1 LLSSDTFKKGTTVS
15 KPKNPDESKD
25 DVRSA
30 PESGE
35 PAEAGRTR
43 GQIVEPGG
51 TRPGED
57 VTDASNGTGEEFE
70 SGRQDA
76 APRSGK

>member
-1 LLSSDTFKKGTTVS
+1 MS
-15 KPKNPDESKD
+15 KPKNPDVSKD
-25 DVRSA
+25 EVGSA
-30 PESGE
+30 PESGD
-35 PAEAGRTR
+35 PADAGRTR

-51 TRPGED
+51 TRPGET
-57 VTDASNGTGEEFE
+57 VKDASDGIGEEFE

>member
-1 LLSSDTFKKGTTVS
+1 MTQGSANKGVPVS
-15 KPKNPDESKD
+15 KPKNPDQPKD
-25 DVRSA
+25 DPSSA
-30 PESGE
+30 PESGDALE
-35 PAEAGRTR
+35 SGRNR

-51 TRPGED
+51 TRPGET
-57 VTDASNGTGEEFE
+57 VSDASEGIGEEFE

>member
-1 LLSSDTFKKGTTVS
+1 LSKSR
-15 KPKNPDESKD
+15 NPNEAKD
-25 DVRSA
+25 DPSVA
-30 PESGE
+30 FESGE
-35 PAEAGRTR
+35 PQESGRNR

-51 TRPGED
+51 TRPGDAVE
-57 VTDASNGTGEEFE
+57 DASDGTGDEFE